1 MTQRP
6 DSTVSSEQKH
16 SPMYKT
22 VTYIEPPDF
31 AEDVEEIERQMEAH
45 NAACLRI
52 LREGKKDLI

>member
-6 DSTVSSEQKH
+6 DSTVSSEHNQ

-31 AEDVEEIERQMEAH
+31 GDEVEEIERQMEAH
-45 NAACLRI
+45 NAACLKI